1 VKEFYVVPLRKLEA
15 DSENDREY
23 LAVCEVEEV
32 ILVSRDNVLVP
43 CIFQRLYCFISGGQ
57 FFNCFKNLTNQF
69 LDKINSMKNQSSQP
83 YLIED
88 RYRNLLK

>member
-1 VKEFYVVPLRKLEA
+1 MIPLRKLKA

-32 ILVSRDNVLVP
+32 ILVPKDNVLVP
-43 CIFQRLYCFISGGQ
+43 CVFQRLYCFISGCQ
-57 FFNCFKNLTNQF
+57 FFNCFKNLTNQC

-83 YLIED
+83 YLNE
-88 RYRNLLK
+88 